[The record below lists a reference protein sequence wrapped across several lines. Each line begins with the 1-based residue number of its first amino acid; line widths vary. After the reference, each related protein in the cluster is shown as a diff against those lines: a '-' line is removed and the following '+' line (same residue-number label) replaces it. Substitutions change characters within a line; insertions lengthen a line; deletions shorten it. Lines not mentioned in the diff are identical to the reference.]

1 MTLETKNISLD
12 ILRYILSFNDQ
23 ILTRDNKIIG
33 KINKNDPIFKLLLT
47 RRLIEKTTLY
57 YFMSCYYMVWFPSGH
72 QLLFGYLDNDIK
84 IVFRVRGVKYSR
96 DHNPYRLYTYLLK

>member
-12 ILRYILSFNDQ
+12 ILRHILSFNDQ

-33 KINKNDPIFKLLLT
+33 KINKNSLIHKLLLAK
-47 RRLIEKTTLY
+47 RLIQKTTVY

-72 QLLFGYLDNDIK
+72 QLLFGYSDNDIK
-84 IVFRVRGVKYSR
+84 IVFRVRGIRYSR
-96 DHNPYRLYTYLLK
+96 DHNPYRLYTHLLK